1 MNSSQYESTNS
12 ENHIPQTDYDIL
24 YSLSI
29 ISSIILAGVSEA
41 VKKCEMFPGPPL
53 CIQHGGST
61 KAPVQQ
67 ASVKQASVKQA
78 PVQQAPVKQAPVQQ
92 APVQQAPIKQAPVQ
106 QAPVKQ
112 EQQAVIN
119 SKWLNTFMHLAGTIN
134 DKFHNVFENVSI
146 NALDNVEHY
155 ILGDLGT
162 KQLDKGILEQLQNK
176 TMILG
181 KMTRDPQV
189 QKALKDM
196 AEELSILGIQMLDT
210 MKPTIDRMTD
220 RSIETLNR
228 TATRGA
234 KGIMNTGMNIIEAL
248 LGEIPVAGGIIA
260 LVMAFLRG
268 FNTAMLTSAPGIEF
282 STEAFFTA
290 FNTSIKMLQDFLKV
304 QPRLTQET
312 NALRTA
318 VQNIIPSSK
327 DISEFANKGQ
337 ELGNTYAKNALSK
350 AKSLSSVIEQPLSAA
365 NSLSSVKNPLSSV
378 KNPLSAANPLSGVKN
393 PLKLKQDG
401 GRANIQRRIHH
412 ITKRL
417 KNTINRFTTNNNHKR
432 FTKKFRR

>member
-1 MNSSQYESTNS
+1 
-12 ENHIPQTDYDIL
+12 L

-29 ISSIILAGVSEA
+29 ITSIILAGVSEA

-53 CIQHGGST
+53 CIQQGGGA
-61 KAPVQQ
+61 KAPTQQASVQQ
-67 ASVKQASVKQA
+67 ASL
-78 PVQQAPVKQAPVQQ
+78 
-92 APVQQAPIKQAPVQ
+92 QQAPIKAPVGQQQ
-106 QAPVKQ
+106 QA
-112 EQQAVIN
+112 EIN
-119 SKWLNTFMHLAGTIN
+119 SKWLNTFMHLAGIIN

-181 KMTRDPQV
+181 RMTRDPEV
-189 QKALKDM
+189 QKALKDI

-260 LVMAFLRG
+260 LVLAFLRG

-304 QPRLTQET
+304 QPRLTQEA
-312 NALRTA
+312 NAVRTA

-327 DISEFANKGQ
+327 DISDFANKGQ
-337 ELGNTYAKNALSK
+337 ELGNTYAKNALST
-350 AKSLSSVIEQPLSAA
+350 A
-365 NSLSSVKNPLSSV
+365 NSLSSAIEQPLTKVKNPLSDV
-378 KNPLSAANPLSGVKN
+378 KNPLSDVKN
-393 PLKLKQDG
+393 PLSDVKNPLSDVKNPLTNKKLKKKQDG
-401 GRANIQRRIHH
+401 GRANVQRRIQH

-417 KNTINRFTTNNNHKR
+417 KNTINRFTNNNKKR
-432 FTKKFRR
+432 FTKKIIR

>member
-1 MNSSQYESTNS
+1 MNSSQYKSQS
-12 ENHIPQTDYDIL
+12 HIPQTDYDIL

-53 CIQHGGST
+53 CIQQGGGP
-61 KAPVQQ
+61 K
-67 ASVKQASVKQA
+67 
-78 PVQQAPVKQAPVQQ
+78 APVQQ
-92 APVQQAPIKQAPVQ
+92 APVQAPVGQQQ
-106 QAPVKQ
+106 QA
-112 EQQAVIN
+112 AIN

-155 ILGDLGT
+155 LLGDLGS
-162 KQLDKGILEQLQNK
+162 KQLDKGILEQLQNR

-181 KMTRDPQV
+181 KMTRDPEV
-189 QKALKDM
+189 QKTLKEM

-248 LGEIPVAGGIIA
+248 LGEIPIAGGIIA

-268 FNTAMLTSAPGIEF
+268 FNTAMLTSAPGVEF

-304 QPRLTQET
+304 QPRLTQEA
-312 NALRTA
+312 NAVRTA
-318 VQNIIPSSK
+318 VQNIIPSSN
-327 DISEFANKGQ
+327 DISNFANKGQ
-337 ELGNTYAKNALSK
+337 ELGNEYAKNALSS
-350 AKSLSSVIEQPLSAA
+350 AKSLSSAIEQP
-365 NSLSSVKNPLSSV
+365 LSSVKNPLSSV
-378 KNPLSAANPLSGVKN
+378 KNPLTSVKN
-393 PLKLKQDG
+393 PLKKKQDG
-401 GRANIQRRIHH
+401 GRANVQRRIQH

-417 KNTINRFTTNNNHKR
+417 KNTINRFTNINNKR
-432 FTKKFRR
+432 FTKKFKH